1 MSYTIDD
8 VVRDLRATENGGPKS
23 PAGIILGA
31 ILGLLFYSCLAF
43 AVWRLFAK

>member
-1 MSYTIDD
+1 MKHTIND
-8 VVRDLRATENGGPKS
+8 VVLDLLATENGETKS

-43 AVWRLFAK
+43 AVWLLFAK